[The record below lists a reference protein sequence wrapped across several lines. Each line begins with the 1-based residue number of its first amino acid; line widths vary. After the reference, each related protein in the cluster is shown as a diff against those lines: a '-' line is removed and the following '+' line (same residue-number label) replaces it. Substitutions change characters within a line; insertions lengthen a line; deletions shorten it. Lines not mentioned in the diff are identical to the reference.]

1 MGAHKQ
7 NHQERANKDEE
18 GGRRRDTDQ
27 VPSRETEPGFDLPG
41 AYFEPQAN
49 RHAALLSKAAS
60 DEHRA
65 SLAARLQHAYGN
77 AYVQRLV
84 GSLGVQAKMTVNP
97 PGDVYEQEADRVA
110 RAVTGGMASDV
121 QRQET
126 PEEEDLLQAKMDGGL
141 QRQEMPEEEELQMRP
156 DTAAVQLPKELEGR
170 IEAARG
176 GGEPLAEAS
185 RASLEPQLGHDF
197 SEVRVHADGEAEA
210 LSRELSAEAFTT
222 GGHIFFGE
230 GAYQP
235 DSTAGRGLLAHE
247 LAHVVQQSAEPMIQR
262 VKPTSAPP
270 APETM
275 ETTATQSPVAAAPA
289 AEAVP
294 AASAAASTAPAPMS
308 REEAT
313 RIWINDVVVSITRA
327 HTILG
332 GRGSTSQRA
341 RGAFEALDPAR
352 GALLDRLVPVYRDR
366 SPANARLVN
375 LGQLVQVVQAGLTA
389 YAGSDTRI
397 SIDEML
403 GIINPADERWSRGLA
418 SL

>member
-126 PEEEDLLQAKMDGGL
+126 PEEE
-141 QRQEMPEEEELQMRP
+141 ELQMKP
-156 DTAAVQLPKELEGR
+156 DTAAVQLSKELEGR